1 MTTTTTAASKKA
13 RQFKLWRSI
22 LGFTQWSVPWWERLL
37 ASIGGFLA
45 IICVYYATKAMM
57 PVDTSILI
65 TLSLGASAVL
75 IFTVPHAPVAQPWPL
90 FGGQLTSAVAGALCA
105 QLLKLDLGIDP
116 IWIGALAVGTAIAGM
131 HWLRCIH
138 PPGGAT
144 ALYAVMGGDAVHELG
159 MLYAVSPILINVSIL
174 LAFAVVFNYPFPW
187 RRYPSRIAPHK
198 STTAAAQISHEELVM
213 ALSELETFMDISEED
228 LMNIYQIATRN
239 AHTTTRLHT
248 HEIQLGRCYQSFQD
262 KQQVRKVTRM
272 LEDDNGSTRIG
283 YSVIQG
289 EGKGRHGET
298 GLADFSHW
306 ASQEVKLVD
315 GKWEPVKEKIE

>member
-1 MTTTTTAASKKA
+1 MATTTSQAK
-13 RQFKLWRSI
+13 QFKLWRGI

-37 ASIGGFLA
+37 ASVGGFLA
-45 IICVYYATKAMM
+45 IVCVYYVTQFFLGAG
-57 PVDTSILI
+57 TSILI

-90 FGGQLTSAVAGALCA
+90 VGGQLTSAVAGALCA

-116 IWIGALAVGTAIAGM
+116 IWIGALAVGAAIAGM

-144 ALYAVMGGDAVHELG
+144 ALYAVMGGAQVHELG
-159 MLYAVSPILINVSIL
+159 LLYAVSPILINVTIL
-174 LAFAVVFNYPFPW
+174 LAFAVVFNYAFPW
-187 RRYPSRIAPHK
+187 RRYPARIAPHK
-198 STTAAAQISHEELVM
+198 GGAAPAQISHEELVL
-213 ALSELETFMDISEED
+213 ALSELETFIDISEED
-228 LMNIYQIATRN
+228 LLNIYQIATKN

-248 HEIQLGRCYQSFQD
+248 HEIQLGHCYQSFQD
-262 KQQVRKVTRM
+262 KHQVRKVTRM
-272 LEDDNGSTRIG
+272 LEDDKGSTRIG

-298 GLADFSHW
+298 NLADFSHW

-315 GKWEPVKEKIE
+315 GKWEAVGESGAK